1 MIKYLLI
8 VSISF
13 FFWIQVQR
21 MVQEAVSKAEKLE
34 IKLPPEDYVEVL
46 KEAMKKMVEE
56 RLAKDEDAP
65 KYFNILLELKIY
77 RLNFFLIPNTKT
89 GSYILSIINFFDVQ
103 SEDLSPKF
111 IILFIFSFSIYTAF

>member
-13 FFWIQVQR
+13 LFWIQVQR
-21 MVQEAVSKAEKLE
+21 MVQEAVLKAEKLE

-77 RLNFFLIPNTKT
+77 RLNFF
-89 GSYILSIINFFDVQ
+89 
-103 SEDLSPKF
+103 
-111 IILFIFSFSIYTAF
+111 